1 MCLILLAWRARA
13 DYPLVLAA
21 NRDEF
26 YLRPSAPAQFW
37 KDRPDILG
45 GRDLEKGGTWLAV
58 SRAGRLAAVTNY
70 RDGRGRRAAR
80 RSRGELVA
88 GFVAGTDEPDR
99 YVAGLAATAADYDG
113 FNLVVGSLWGGIAYY
128 SNRGGAPHRLQP
140 GVHGLSNHLLNSPW
154 PKVERG
160 KAGLLDL
167 LAAPVDDLVPALFA
181 LLEDQTPP
189 PDHLLPDTGVGHA
202 WERVLSTAFVRTPDY
217 GTRCTTV
224 ILADAAGQVR
234 FIEHTH
240 AVGTSPAERRAYAFQ
255 ASPAIAGATP

>member
-1 MCLILLAWRARA
+1 MCLILLAWRTRD

-26 YLRPSAPAQFW
+26 YGRPSAPAQFW
-37 KDRPDILG
+37 EDQPGVLG

-58 SRAGRLAAVTNY
+58 SRSGRLAAVTNY
-70 RDGRGRRAAR
+70 REGRSRRAAA

-88 GFVAGTDEPDR
+88 DFVAGTDEPER
-99 YVAGLAATAADYDG
+99 YLARLASSRADYDG
-113 FNLVVGSLWGGIAYY
+113 FNLLVGSLWDGMAYY
-128 SNRGGAPHRLQP
+128 SNRGGAPHGLQP

-167 LAAPVDDLVPALFA
+167 LAAPEHELVPALFS

-202 WERVLSTAFVRTPDY
+202 WERVLSTAFIRTPDY

-224 ILADAAGQVR
+224 IVADARGQVR

-240 AVGTSPAERRAYAFQ
+240 GVGTTAAQRREYAFR
-255 ASPAIAGATP
+255 ASPSIASATP

>member
-1 MCLILLAWRARA
+1 MCLILLAWRARE

-26 YLRPSAPAQFW
+26 YRRPSAPAQFW
-37 KDRPDILG
+37 DDEPGVLG

-58 SRAGRLAAVTNY
+58 SRSGRLAAVTNY
-70 RDGRGRRAAR
+70 RDGRGRRAAP

-88 GFVAGTDEPDR
+88 SFVAGTDAPDR
-99 YVAGLAATAADYDG
+99 YVAGLAASAADYDG
-113 FNLVVGSLWGGIAYY
+113 FNLLVGSLWDGIAYY
-128 SNRGGAPHRLQP
+128 SNRGGAPHQLQP

-167 LAAPVDDLVPALFA
+167 LAAPAGELVPALFS
-181 LLEDQTPP
+181 LLEDQTPA
-189 PDHLLPDTGVGHA
+189 PDDLLPDTGVGHA
-202 WERVLSTAFVRTPDY
+202 WERVLSTAFIRSADY

-240 AVGTSPAERRAYAFQ
+240 ALGLTGAQRREYAFR
-255 ASPAIAGATP
+255 ANPPIAAATP

>member
-1 MCLILLAWRARA
+1 MCLILLAWQARP

-26 YLRPSAPAQFW
+26 YARPSAPAQFW
-37 KDRPDILG
+37 DDHPEVLA

-58 SRAGRLAAVTNY
+58 GRNGHVAAVTNY
-70 RDGRGRRAAR
+70 RDGRAPRLGR
-80 RSRGELVA
+80 RSRGELVSR
-88 GFVAGTDEPDR
+88 FVSGTVPPLGYLEELR
-99 YVAGLAATAADYDG
+99 RIQSEFDG
-113 FNLVVGSLWGGIAYY
+113 FNLLVGSLWDGITYL
-128 SNRGGAPHRLQP
+128 SNRTGGPQPLAP

-167 LAAPVDDLVPALFA
+167 LAAPADRLVPALFD

-189 PDHLLPDTGVGHA
+189 ADHLLPDTGVGRE
-202 WERVLSTAFVRTPDY
+202 WERTLATAFIRAPGY

-224 ILADAAGQVR
+224 VLADAGGAVR

-240 AVGTSPAERRAYAFQ
+240 AVDGAPAARREFSFQ
-255 ASPAIAGATP
+255 ARPLSAAAAT

>member
-1 MCLILLAWRARA
+1 MCLILLAWQARA

-26 YLRPSAPAQFW
+26 YARPSAPAQFW
-37 KDRPDILG
+37 DDHPEVLA
-45 GRDLEKGGTWLAV
+45 GRDLEKGGTWLAIER
-58 SRAGRLAAVTNY
+58 SGRLAAVTNF
-70 RDGRGRRAAR
+70 RDGRAARLGR
-80 RSRGELVA
+80 RSRGELVSA
-88 GFVAGTDEPDR
+88 FVTGTAPPLGYLEHLQPIQSEF
-99 YVAGLAATAADYDG
+99 DG
-113 FNLVVGSLWGGIAYY
+113 FNLLVGSLWDGMAYF
-128 SNRGGAPHRLQP
+128 SNRTGAPHPLAA

-167 LAAPVDDLVPALFA
+167 LAAPADRLVPALFD

-189 PDHLLPDTGVGHA
+189 AEHLLPDTGVGRE
-202 WERVLSTAFVRTPDY
+202 WERTLATAFIRAPGY

-224 ILADAAGQVR
+224 VLADAAGGVH

-240 AVGTSPAERRAYAFQ
+240 AVDGEPAQRREFSFQ
-255 ASPAIAGATP
+255 ARPVSAAAAT